1 MTNTRYFSLSVR
13 ALTLIGVACVTS
25 LTFAQS
31 AQFHDRQTRVTS
43 FVTNVNSDDFGD
55 VTVSFKASG
64 LGNTEGLADVVL
76 SVDPSSEASFRC
88 RNSGGNCPEAANK
101 SQLQDT
107 QVEGQFPIRNGQ
119 VTGSLTFPAPDAIGF
134 CPGGQ
139 DEVLVAVTYV
149 NITISL
155 PDFGISQSFGTL
167 SGGEVGSCPAP

>member
-1 MTNTRYFSLSVR
+1 MR
-13 ALTLIGVACVTS
+13 ALTLFGLACITS
-25 LTFAQS
+25 VTFAQS
-31 AQFHDRQTRVTS
+31 AQFHDRQTRVSS

-55 VTVSFKASG
+55 LTVSFKASG

-76 SVDPSSEASFRC
+76 TVDPTSEAAFRC

-119 VTGSLTFPAPDAIGF
+119 VTGSLTFPAPVATDF

-139 DEVLVAVTYV
+139 EEVLVGVTYV
-149 NITISL
+149 NVTISL
-155 PDFGISQSFGTL
+155 PDFGISQSFGTFTA
-167 SGGEVGSCPAP
+167 GDENACPAP

>member
-1 MTNTRYFSLSVR
+1 MANTRYSSVWVR
-13 ALTLIGVACVTS
+13 ALTLLGLACITS
-25 LTFAQS
+25 VTFAQS
-31 AQFHDRQTRVTS
+31 AQFHTKQTRVTS

-64 LGNTEGLADVVL
+64 LGNTTGLANVVL
-76 SVDPSSEASFRC
+76 SVDPTSDASFRC

-107 QVEGQFPIRNGQ
+107 QVEGQFPIRNGS
-119 VTGSLTFPAPDAIGF
+119 VTGSITFPSPEAADF

-139 DEVLVAVTYV
+139 QEVLVGVTYV
-149 NITISL
+149 NITITL

-167 SGGEVGSCPAP
+167 SAGDANACPAP

>member
-1 MTNTRYFSLSVR
+1 MTNTRYSSVLR
-13 ALTLIGVACVTS
+13 GLTLLGLACATAV
-25 LTFAQS
+25 TFADS
-31 AQFHDRQTRVTS
+31 AQFQTKQTRVTS

-64 LGNTEGLADVVL
+64 LGTTSGLANVLL

-119 VTGSLTFPAPDAIGF
+119 VTGSITFPAPVATDF

-139 DEVLVAVTYV
+139 EEILVGITYV
-149 NITISL
+149 NITVSL

-167 SGGEVGSCPAP
+167 SAGDANACPAP